1 MNENVYFEEEI
12 ISKLKSKTYYSNLC
26 IKKGSV
32 VGYILAQKILDF
44 FEIHSLFVSPN
55 FRRKGIAKTLLS
67 NLIENCKNDRIN
79 KILLEFV
86 EFNEA
91 AKNLYLKNDFSIY
104 GKRKDYYLIENK
116 RFNGIL
122 MKREFK

>member
-1 MNENVYFEEEI
+1 MYKKRFSCWLYF
-12 ISKLKSKTYYSNLC
+12 
-26 IKKGSV
+26 GP
-32 VGYILAQKILDF
+32 KILRFF

-55 FRRKGIAKTLLS
+55 FRESIAKTLLS

-91 AKNLYLKNDFSIY
+91 AKFIFEK
-104 GKRKDYYLIENK
+104 
-116 RFNGIL
+116 
-122 MKREFK
+122 